1 MRVFVYTELEQ
12 LHRGCEWNEVLVA
25 TAGEEVITLNAGH
38 LGDAQGL
45 IISLNASGFPMFS
58 PYTHCWPMTHQPLYP
73 HSKPL
78 LHYLNREASC
88 WEVGG
93 QTPGSSS
100 FIISPSSYKW
110 RIHDLDHVH
119 LAKCCTHFAFFQHVQ
134 KEPVDFYLDSADWLW
149 CWRPCVTEHRAV
161 EGLTS
166 LHWESQW
173 SDFCQRAGMSLL
185 NNVSSVV
192 WLDVNVNSL
201 LSSS

>member
-1 MRVFVYTELEQ
+1 MWLEQ
-12 LHRGCEWNEVLVA
+12 LYQGCEWNKVLVA
-25 TAGEEVITLNAGH
+25 TAGEEVITLNVGH

-88 WEVGG
+88 WKVGG

-100 FIISPSSYKW
+100 FIISPSAYKW
-110 RIHDLDHVH
+110 RVHDLDHVC
-119 LAKCCTHFAFFQHVQ
+119 LAKYSTYYTFLQHDVQ
-134 KEPVDFYLDSADWLW
+134 KEPVRFYLDSPVWLW
-149 CWRPCVTEHRAV
+149 CW
-161 EGLTS
+161 LTS
-166 LHWESQW
+166 LHDRTQDCLETDVTLWRQW
-173 SDFCQRAGMSLL
+173 SNFGQRTGMSLL

-192 WLDVNVNSL
+192 ELMM
-201 LSSS
+201 